1 MRVKNISSLSL
12 FLISTA
18 FSTSALSQAQA
29 QAQVQSQAPTQARAS
44 SNKPLLQEGKKTLF
58 QRVLTTPT
66 CKLYAKPGDGSGAAQ
81 EAFSRYYVYQR
92 QESAGK
98 KWVEV
103 GVDTAGKR
111 IGWLDAACTVEWK
124 MQMSLA
130 FTNPA
135 NRNLSL
141 FFKDRENIEKILD
154 SSDPAAA
161 YAPIIDSMSKV
172 GRNPQVVARE
182 PELFVDFRKNFY
194 LLPILQAEEVM
205 SDAGFNV
212 RLLEVASVSRQDPS
226 ANPAVSPQTVQSSIK
241 AFSAGVVF
249 VMDSTLSM
257 DPYIERMREVMKN
270 IYARMEK
277 EKIDDKVKFGLVAF
291 RSALSAVPAIEYN
304 TRIYADPTKVKNGK
318 DFFEKI
324 KDLKATKI
332 STPKFD
338 EDPYAGVKE
347 ALDKINWNEFG
358 ARYIVLVTDAGAL
371 DANDPLSTTGL
382 DAQAVRELAKEKGV
396 ALYVLHLKTPAGV
409 KNHQSAQ
416 QQYDTLSFN
425 SVANRGLYYPVDAGR
440 VNVFGETIE
449 SLGQALVTQ
458 IKQASMGEVV
468 AGSALTATQTAPA
481 PAATPATPSA
491 QIARDAA
498 LLGRAMQLAYLGGAV
513 NTKAPPFFKA
523 WISDR
528 DLVKQN
534 IPTTEVRVLLTKSQL
549 SDLSS
554 VVTQI
559 VEAANASLVSPTD
572 MFDRLRSVAA
582 TMGRDPNDLR
592 QGNAQKL
599 GQMGLLGEY
608 LEGLPY
614 KSDVLGLDEEGWKA
628 MSVAAQT
635 QFMMR
640 LNTKLRQ
647 YQSFNADTGSWVSL
661 AKGSDPS
668 EAVYPVPLE
677 SLP

>member
-1 MRVKNISSLSL
+1 MHIKNVLSFFLCVSSLL
-12 FLISTA
+12 LA
-18 FSTSALSQAQA
+18 PLSYGQAA
-29 QAQVQSQAPTQARAS
+29 N
-44 SNKPLLQEGKKTLF
+44 NKPLLQEGKKTLY

-66 CKLYAKPGDGSGAAQ
+66 CKLYAKPGDQSGAAQ

-98 KWVEV
+98 KWIEV
-103 GVDTAGKR
+103 GVDTVGKK
-111 IGWLDAACTVEWK
+111 IGWLDAACSVEWK

-135 NRNLSL
+135 NRTLSL
-141 FFKDRENIEKILD
+141 FFKDRESIEKILD
-154 SSDPAAA
+154 ASDPAAA
-161 YAPIIDSMSKV
+161 YAPILDSMTKV

-182 PELFVDFRKNFY
+182 PELYVDFRKNFY

-212 RLLEVASVSRQDPS
+212 RLLEVASVSRQDP
-226 ANPAVSPQTVQSSIK
+226 AADPAVSPQAVQSSIK

-257 DPYIERMREVMKN
+257 DPYIERMRAVMKN

-304 TRIYADPTKVKNGK
+304 TRIYADPTQVKNGA

-396 ALYVLHLKTPAGV
+396 ALYVMHLKTPEGA

-416 QQYDTLSFN
+416 RQYDTLAFN
-425 SVANRGLYYPVDAGR
+425 SVANRPLYYSVDAGR

-449 SLGQALVTQ
+449 SLGQSLVTQ

-468 AGSALTATQTAPA
+468 AGSALTAAQTTPTPSPA
-481 PAATPATPSA
+481 PAAAPPGSTAA
-491 QIARDAA
+491 AIARDSA
-498 LLGRAMQLAYLGGAV
+498 LLGRAMQLAYLGGAT

-534 IPTTEVRVLLTKSQL
+534 IPTTEVRVLLTKAQL

-592 QGNAQKL
+592 QGNSQKL
-599 GQMGLLGEY
+599 GQMGVLGEY
-608 LEGLPY
+608 LDGLPY

>member
-1 MRVKNISSLSL
+1 MRLLYTFIIAICSSLL
-12 FLISTA
+12 MFSTA
-18 FSTSALSQAQA
+18 SHAQA
-29 QAQVQSQAPTQARAS
+29 LLNR
-44 SNKPLLQEGKKTLF
+44 PLLQEGKTTLY

-66 CKLYAKPGDGSGAAQ
+66 CKLFAKPGDQTGASQ

-92 QESAGK
+92 QQNATK
-98 KWVEV
+98 NFVEV
-103 GVDTAGKR
+103 GPDTTGKK

-141 FFKDRENIEKILD
+141 FFKDRESIEKILD
-154 SSDPAAA
+154 SADPSST
-161 YAPIIDSMSKV
+161 YAPILDRMSKT
-172 GRNPQVVARE
+172 GRDPLVVARE

-205 SDAGFNV
+205 SDGGFNV
-212 RLLEVASVSRQDPS
+212 RLLEVASVSRQDPN
-226 ANPAVSPQTVQSSIK
+226 ANPAVTPQVVQSSIK
-241 AFSAGVVF
+241 AFTAGVVF
-249 VMDSTLSM
+249 VIDSTLSM
-257 DPYIERMREVMKN
+257 DPYIERTRSVIKN

-277 EKIDDKVKFGLVAF
+277 EKLDDKVKFGLVAF

-304 TRIYADPTKVKNGK
+304 TRLYADPTKVKNGA

-347 ALDKINWNEFG
+347 ALEKINWNEFG
-358 ARYIVLVTDAGAL
+358 GRYIVLVTDAGAL
-371 DANDPLSTTGL
+371 DSNDPLSTTGL

-396 ALYVLHLKTPAGV
+396 ALYVLHLKTPAGA

-416 QQYDTLSFN
+416 RQYETLSFN
-425 SVANRGLYYPVDAGR
+425 SIANRPLYYPVDAGQ
-440 VNVFGETIE
+440 VNVFGDTIATLGE
-449 SLGQALVTQ
+449 SLVSQ
-458 IKQASMGEVV
+458 IKQASMGEPV
-468 AGSALTATQTAPA
+468 AGSALTAASPPPA
-481 PAATPATPSA
+481 PAAAPAQSTPSA
-491 QIARDAA
+491 SIARDAA
-498 LLGRAMQLAYLGGAV
+498 LIGHAMQLAYLGSATGA
-513 NTKAPPFFKA
+513 KAPPFFKA

-534 IPTTEVRVLLTKSQL
+534 IPTTEVRVLLTKAQL
-549 SDLSS
+549 SDMSAA
-554 VVTQI
+554 VKEI
-559 VEAANASLVSPTD
+559 VEAANSSLVSPTA
-572 MFDRLRSVAA
+572 MFERLRSVAA
-582 TMGRDPNDLR
+582 TMGRDPNQLR
-592 QGNAQKL
+592 QGRSENLSKL
-599 GQMGLLGEY
+599 VLGEY
-608 LEGLPY
+608 LDGLPY
-614 KSDVLGLDEEGWKA
+614 KSDVLGLDEEAWKS

-635 QFMMR
+635 QFIIR

-647 YQSFNADTGSWVSL
+647 YQSFNEDASAWVSL

-668 EAVYPVPLE
+668 ESVYPVPLE

>member
-1 MRVKNISSLSL
+1 MRIKIITTFSLCALGLFFSSASLSQT
-12 FLISTA
+12 ST
-18 FSTSALSQAQA
+18 
-29 QAQVQSQAPTQARAS
+29 
-44 SNKPLLQEGKKTLF
+44 NKPLIQEGKKTIY

-66 CKLYAKPGDGSGAAQ
+66 CKLHAKPGDQTGAAQ

-103 GVDTAGKR
+103 GVDSNGKK

-124 MQMSLA
+124 LQMTLA

-141 FFKDRENIEKILD
+141 FFKDRESIEKILD
-154 SSDPAAA
+154 SSDPAAT
-161 YAPIIDSMSKV
+161 YAPILDSMAKV
-172 GRNPQVVARE
+172 GRNPEVVARE

-194 LLPILQAEEVM
+194 LLPILKAEEVM
-205 SDAGFNV
+205 SDSGFNV

-226 ANPAVSPQTVQSSIK
+226 ANPAVSPQAVQSSIK

-257 DPYIERMREVMKN
+257 DPYIERMRAVMKN

-277 EKIDDKVKFGLVAF
+277 EKIDDKVKFGLVAY

-304 TRIYADPTKVKNGK
+304 TRIYADPTKVKNGA
-318 DFFEKI
+318 DFFDKI
-324 KDLKATKI
+324 KDLKATKV

-347 ALDKINWNEFG
+347 ALEKINWNEFG

-371 DANDPLSTTGL
+371 DANDPLATTGL
-382 DAQAVRELAKEKGV
+382 DAQALRGIAKEKGV
-396 ALYVLHLKTPAGV
+396 ALYVMHLKTPEGV

-416 QQYDTLSFN
+416 RQYDTLAFN
-425 SVANRGLYYPVDAGR
+425 SVANRSLYYPVDAGR

-449 SLGQALVTQ
+449 SLGQSLVSQ

-468 AGSALTATQTAPA
+468 AGSALTAAQEPPAATAAPA
-481 PAATPATPSA
+481 PAAPAGSPA
-491 QIARDAA
+491 AAIARDSA
-498 LLGRAMQLAYLGGAV
+498 LLGRAMQLAYLGGAT

-534 IPTTEVRVLLTKSQL
+534 IPTTEVRVLLTKAQL

-554 VVTQI
+554 IVTKI
-559 VEAANASLVSPTD
+559 VDEANKSMVAPD
-572 MFDRLRSVAA
+572 QMFERLRTIAA
-582 TMGRDPNDLR
+582 TMGSDPNNLQQDR
-592 QGNAQKL
+592 DRTIGK
-599 GQMGLLGEY
+599 MFVTEF

-614 KSDVLGLDEEGWKA
+614 KSDILGLDEEGWKA

-647 YQSFNADTGSWVSL
+647 YQSFNADTDSWVSL
-661 AKGSDPS
+661 AKGSDPG

>member
-1 MRVKNISSLSL
+1 MQIKSILTL
-12 FLISTA
+12 FLCTMSVLM
-18 FSTSALSQAQA
+18 SPLSYGQAA
-29 QAQVQSQAPTQARAS
+29 N
-44 SNKPLLQEGKKTLF
+44 NKPLLQEGKKTLY

-66 CKLYAKPGDGSGAAQ
+66 CKLYAKPGDQTGAAQ
-81 EAFSRYYVYQR
+81 EAFSRFYVYQR
-92 QESAGK
+92 QENAGK
-98 KWVEV
+98 KWIEV
-103 GVDTAGKR
+103 GVDTVGKK
-111 IGWLDAACTVEWK
+111 IGWLDAACAVEWK

-135 NRNLSL
+135 NRTLSL
-141 FFKDRENIEKILD
+141 FFKDRESIEKILD
-154 SSDPAAA
+154 ASDPAAA
-161 YAPIIDSMSKV
+161 YAPILDSMTKA

-182 PELFVDFRKNFY
+182 PELYVDFRKNFY

-212 RLLEVASVSRQDPS
+212 RLLEVASVSRQDP
-226 ANPAVSPQTVQSSIK
+226 AADPAVSPQAVQSSIK

-257 DPYIERMREVMKN
+257 DPYIERMRAVMKN

-304 TRIYADPTKVKNGK
+304 TRIYADPTQVKNGA

-347 ALDKINWNEFG
+347 ALEKINWNEFG

-396 ALYVLHLKTPAGV
+396 ALYVMHLKTPEGA

-416 QQYDTLSFN
+416 RQYDTLAFN
-425 SVANRGLYYPVDAGR
+425 SVANRPLYYSVDAGR
-440 VNVFGETIE
+440 VNVFGDTIE
-449 SLGQALVTQ
+449 SLGQSLVTQ
-458 IKQASMGEVV
+458 IKQASVGEVV
-468 AGSALTATQTAPA
+468 AGSALTAAQTTPTPSPA
-481 PAATPATPSA
+481 PAAAPASSTA
-491 QIARDAA
+491 AAIARDSA
-498 LLGRAMQLAYLGGAV
+498 LLGRAMQLAYLGGAT

-534 IPTTEVRVLLTKSQL
+534 IPTTEVRVLLTKAQL

-599 GQMGLLGEY
+599 GQMGVLGEY
-608 LEGLPY
+608 LDGLPY

>member
-1 MRVKNISSLSL
+1 MHIKNFIALCFFVLS
-12 FLISTA
+12 FLLA
-18 FSTSALSQAQA
+18 PLSFGQAA
-29 QAQVQSQAPTQARAS
+29 N
-44 SNKPLLQEGKKTLF
+44 NKPLLQEGKKTLY

-66 CKLYAKPGDGSGAAQ
+66 CKLYVKPGDESGASQ

-92 QESAGK
+92 QDIAGK
-98 KWVEV
+98 KWIEV
-103 GVDTAGKR
+103 GVDTVGKK
-111 IGWLDAACTVEWK
+111 IGWLDAACSVEWK

-135 NRNLSL
+135 NRTLSL
-141 FFKDRENIEKILD
+141 FFKERESIEKILD
-154 SSDPAAA
+154 SADPSAT
-161 YAPIIDSMSKV
+161 YAPILDSMAKA

-182 PELFVDFRKNFY
+182 PELYVDFRKNFY
-194 LLPILQAEEVM
+194 LLPILQAQEVM
-205 SDAGFNV
+205 SDGGFNV
-212 RLLEVASVSRQDPS
+212 RLLEVASVSRQDPA
-226 ANPAVSPQTVQSSIK
+226 ANPTVSPQAVQSSIK

-257 DPYIERMREVMKN
+257 DPYIERMRAVMKN

-291 RSALSAVPAIEYN
+291 RSALTAVPAIEYN
-304 TRIYADPTKVKNGK
+304 TRIYADPTQVKNGA

-347 ALDKINWNEFG
+347 ALEKINWNEFG

-371 DANDPLSTTGL
+371 EANDPLSTTGL

-396 ALYVLHLKTPAGV
+396 ALYVMHLKTPEGA

-416 QQYDTLSFN
+416 RQYDTLAFN
-425 SVANRGLYYPVDAGR
+425 SIANRPLYYSVDAGR

-449 SLGQALVTQ
+449 SLGQSLVTQ

-468 AGSALTATQTAPA
+468 AGSALTAAQSAPA
-481 PAATPATPSA
+481 PTPTSPPAGTTAAA
-491 QIARDAA
+491 IARDSA
-498 LLGRAMQLAYLGGAV
+498 LLGRAMQLAYLGGAT

-528 DLVKQN
+528 DLIKQN
-534 IPTTEVRVLLTKSQL
+534 IPTTEVRVLLTKAQL
-549 SDLSS
+549 SDLSA

-599 GQMGLLGEY
+599 GQMGVLGEY
-608 LEGLPY
+608 LDGLPY

-628 MSVAAQT
+628 MSVSAQT

>member
-1 MRVKNISSLSL
+1 MQIKNVLSFFLCVSSVLLTQLSYG
-12 FLISTA
+12 
-18 FSTSALSQAQA
+18 QAA
-29 QAQVQSQAPTQARAS
+29 N
-44 SNKPLLQEGKKTLF
+44 NKPLLQEGKKTLY
-58 QRVLTTPT
+58 QRILTTPT
-66 CKLYAKPGDGSGAAQ
+66 CKLYAKPGDKSGAAQ

-92 QESAGK
+92 MENAGK
-98 KWVEV
+98 TWIEV
-103 GVDTAGKR
+103 GADTVGKK
-111 IGWLDAACTVEWK
+111 IGWLDAACSVEWK

-135 NRNLSL
+135 NRTLAL
-141 FFKDRENIEKILD
+141 FFKDRESIEKIID
-154 SSDPAAA
+154 SADPAST
-161 YAPIIDSMSKV
+161 YAPILDSMAKV
-172 GRNPQVVARE
+172 GRNPQVLARE
-182 PELFVDFRKNFY
+182 PELYVDFRKNFY

-226 ANPAVSPQTVQSSIK
+226 ANPAVSPQAVQSSIK

-257 DPYIERMREVMKN
+257 DPYIERMRAVMKN

-304 TRIYADPTKVKNGK
+304 TRMYADPTQVKNGA

-324 KDLKATKI
+324 KNLKATKI

-347 ALDKINWNEFG
+347 ALEKINWNEFG

-371 DANDPLSTTGL
+371 DANDPLSATGL

-396 ALYVLHLKTPAGV
+396 ALYVMHLKTPEGA

-416 QQYDTLSFN
+416 RQYDTLAFN
-425 SVANRGLYYPVDAGR
+425 SIANRPLYYSVDAGR

-449 SLGQALVTQ
+449 SLGQSLVTQ

-468 AGSALTATQTAPA
+468 AGSALTAAQP
-481 PAATPATPSA
+481 TPATPPAPAGSTA
-491 QIARDAA
+491 AAIARDSA
-498 LLGRAMQLAYLGGAV
+498 LLGRAMQLAYLGGAT

-528 DLVKQN
+528 DLIKQN

-599 GQMGLLGEY
+599 GQMGLVGEY
-608 LEGLPY
+608 LDGLPY
-614 KSDVLGLDEEGWKA
+614 KSDVMGLDEEGWKA

-640 LNTKLRQ
+640 LNTKLRL

>member
-1 MRVKNISSLSL
+1 MQIKNVLSFFLCVSSVLLTQLSYG
-12 FLISTA
+12 
-18 FSTSALSQAQA
+18 QAANNQ
-29 QAQVQSQAPTQARAS
+29 
-44 SNKPLLQEGKKTLF
+44 PLLQEGKKTLY

-66 CKLYAKPGDGSGAAQ
+66 CKLYAKPGDQSGAAQ

-98 KWVEV
+98 KWIEV
-103 GVDTAGKR
+103 GADTIGKK

-135 NRNLSL
+135 NRTLAL
-141 FFKDRENIEKILD
+141 FFKDRESIEKILD
-154 SSDPAAA
+154 SADPALT
-161 YAPIIDSMSKV
+161 YAPILDSMAKI
-172 GRNPQVVARE
+172 GRNPQVLARE
-182 PELFVDFRKNFY
+182 PELYVDFRKNFY

-212 RLLEVASVSRQDPS
+212 RLLEVASVSRQDPR
-226 ANPAVSPQTVQSSIK
+226 ANPAVSPQAVQSSIK

-257 DPYIERMREVMKN
+257 DPYIERMRAVMKN
-270 IYARMEK
+270 IYARMEN

-304 TRIYADPTKVKNGK
+304 TRIFADPTQVKNGA

-324 KDLKATKI
+324 KNLKATKI

-347 ALDKINWNEFG
+347 ALEKINWNEFG

-371 DANDPLSTTGL
+371 DANDPLSATGL
-382 DAQAVRELAKEKGV
+382 DAQAIRELAKEKGV
-396 ALYVLHLKTPAGV
+396 ALYVMHLKTPEGA
-409 KNHQSAQ
+409 KNHQFAQ
-416 QQYDTLSFN
+416 RQYDTLAFN
-425 SVANRGLYYPVDAGR
+425 SIANRPLYYSVDAGR

-449 SLGQALVTQ
+449 SLGQSLVTQ

-468 AGSALTATQTAPA
+468 AGSALTAAQSAPATPPA
-481 PAATPATPSA
+481 PAGSTAAA
-491 QIARDAA
+491 IARDSA
-498 LLGRAMQLAYLGGAV
+498 LLGRAMQLAYLGGAT

-528 DLVKQN
+528 DLIKQN

-614 KSDVLGLDEEGWKA
+614 KSDVMGLDEEGWKA

-640 LNTKLRQ
+640 LNTKLRL

>member
-1 MRVKNISSLSL
+1 MRIKIITVLNLCALGLFFSSAS
-12 FLISTA
+12 
-18 FSTSALSQAQA
+18 FSQT
-29 QAQVQSQAPTQARAS
+29 PT
-44 SNKPLLQEGKKTLF
+44 NKPLKQEGKQTIY

-66 CKLYAKPGDGSGAAQ
+66 CKLYAKPGDQSGASQ

-92 QESAGK
+92 QENAGK

-103 GVDTAGKR
+103 GVDTNGKK

-124 MQMSLA
+124 MQMTLA

-141 FFKDRENIEKILD
+141 FFKEPESIEKILD

-161 YAPIIDSMSKV
+161 YAPIFDSMAKV
-172 GRNPQVVARE
+172 GRNPQIVAKE
-182 PELFVDFRKNFY
+182 PELYVDFRKNFY
-194 LLPILQAEEVM
+194 LLPILEAKEVM
-205 SDAGFNV
+205 SDSGFNV
-212 RLLEVASVSRQDPS
+212 RLLEVASVSRQDPA
-226 ANPAVSPQTVQSSIK
+226 ANPAVSPQAVQSSIK

-257 DPYIERMREVMKN
+257 DPYIERMRAVMKN

-304 TRIYADPTKVKNGK
+304 TRIYADPTKVKNGA

-371 DANDPLSTTGL
+371 EANDPLSTTGL

-396 ALYVLHLKTPAGV
+396 ALYVMHLKTPEGV

-416 QQYDTLSFN
+416 RQYDTLAFN
-425 SVANRGLYYPVDAGR
+425 SVANRALYYPVDAGR

-449 SLGQALVTQ
+449 SLGQSLVSQ

-468 AGSALTATQTAPA
+468 AGSALTAAQTSPA
-481 PAATPATPSA
+481 PAAAPTPATPAGSPA
-491 QIARDAA
+491 AAIARDSA
-498 LLGRAMQLAYLGGAV
+498 LLGRAMQLAYLGGAT

-554 VVTQI
+554 IVSKI
-559 VEAANASLVSPTD
+559 VEEANKSLVSPSE
-572 MFDRLRSVAA
+572 MFERLQMVAA
-582 TMGRDPNDLR
+582 TMGSDPNELR
-592 QGNAQKL
+592 QNRSGKL
-599 GQMGLLGEY
+599 GETFLLEF
-608 LEGLPY
+608 LDGLPY
-614 KSDVLGLDEEGWKA
+614 KSDIMGLDKEGWKA

-635 QFMMR
+635 QFIMR
-640 LNTKLRQ
+640 LNTKLKQ
-647 YQSFNADTGSWVSL
+647 YQSFNADTDSWVSL

-677 SLP
+677 TLP

>member
-1 MRVKNISSLSL
+1 MRNLYAFIITLSSSMLTV
-12 FLISTA
+12 STVGH
-18 FSTSALSQAQA
+18 AQG
-29 QAQVQSQAPTQARAS
+29 QL
-44 SNKPLLQEGKKTLF
+44 NKPLLQEGKTTLY

-66 CKLYAKPGDGSGAAQ
+66 CKLFAKPGDQTGASQ
-81 EAFSRYYVYQR
+81 EAFSRYYVYQH
-92 QESAGK
+92 QQNAGK
-98 KWVEV
+98 KFVEV
-103 GVDTAGKR
+103 GPDTTGKK

-135 NRNLSL
+135 SRNLSL
-141 FFKDRENIEKILD
+141 FFKDRESIEKILD
-154 SSDPAAA
+154 AADPASA
-161 YAPIIDSMSKV
+161 YAPILDRMSKT
-172 GRNPQVVARE
+172 GRDPLVVARE

-205 SDAGFNV
+205 SDGGFNV
-212 RLLEVASVSRQDPS
+212 RLLEVASVSRQDPN
-226 ANPAVSPQTVQSSIK
+226 ANPAVNPQVVQSSIK

-249 VMDSTLSM
+249 VIDSTLSM
-257 DPYIERMREVMKN
+257 DPYIERTRAVIKN

-277 EKIDDKVKFGLVAF
+277 EKLDDKVKFGLIAF

-304 TRIYADPTKVKNGK
+304 TRLYADPTKVKNGA

-347 ALDKINWNEFG
+347 ALEKINWNEFG
-358 ARYIVLVTDAGAL
+358 GRYIVLVTDAGAL
-371 DANDPLSTTGL
+371 DSNDPLSTTGF

-396 ALYVLHLKTPAGV
+396 ALYVLHLKTPAGA

-416 QQYDTLSFN
+416 RQYETLSFN
-425 SVANRGLYYPVDAGR
+425 SIANRPLYYPVDAGQ
-440 VNVFGETIE
+440 VSIFGDTIATLGE
-449 SLGQALVTQ
+449 SLVSQ
-458 IKQASMGEVV
+458 IKQASAGEPV
-468 AGSALTATQTAPA
+468 AGSALNAASPPTPPAAAPA
-481 PAATPATPSA
+481 PSTPSA
-491 QIARDAA
+491 AIARDAA
-498 LLGRAMQLAYLGGAV
+498 LIGHAMQLAYLGSATG
-513 NTKAPPFFKA
+513 TKAPPFFKA

-534 IPTTEVRVLLTKSQL
+534 IPTTEVRVLLTKAQL
-549 SDLSS
+549 SDMSAAVKEI
-554 VVTQI
+554 VV
-559 VEAANASLVSPTD
+559 AANSSLVDPTA
-572 MFDRLRSVAA
+572 MFARLRSVAA
-582 TMGRDPNDLR
+582 TMGRDPNQLSQVR
-592 QGNAQKL
+592 TENLSKL
-599 GQMGLLGEY
+599 VLGEY

-614 KSDVLGLDEEGWKA
+614 KSDVLGLDEDAWKS

-635 QFMMR
+635 QFIIR

-647 YQSFNADTGSWVSL
+647 YQSFNEDSSSWVSL

-668 EAVYPVPLE
+668 EFVYPVPLE

>member
-1 MRVKNISSLSL
+1 MQIKNFLSFFLCVSSVLLTQLSYG
-12 FLISTA
+12 
-18 FSTSALSQAQA
+18 QAA
-29 QAQVQSQAPTQARAS
+29 N
-44 SNKPLLQEGKKTLF
+44 NKPLLQEGKKTLY

-66 CKLYAKPGDGSGAAQ
+66 CKLYAKPGDQSGAAQ

-92 QESAGK
+92 MENAGK
-98 KWVEV
+98 KWIEV
-103 GVDTAGKR
+103 GADTAGKK
-111 IGWLDAACTVEWK
+111 IGWLDAACSVEWK

-135 NRNLSL
+135 NRTLAL
-141 FFKDRENIEKILD
+141 FFKDRENIEKIID
-154 SSDPAAA
+154 SADPAST
-161 YAPIIDSMSKV
+161 YAPILDSMAKV
-172 GRNPQVVARE
+172 GRNPQVLARE
-182 PELFVDFRKNFY
+182 PELYVDFRKNFY

-226 ANPAVSPQTVQSSIK
+226 ANPAVSPQAVQSSIK

-257 DPYIERMREVMKN
+257 DPYIERMRAVMKN

-304 TRIYADPTKVKNGK
+304 TRMYADPTQVKNGA

-347 ALDKINWNEFG
+347 ALEKINWNEFG

-371 DANDPLSTTGL
+371 DANDPLSATGL

-396 ALYVLHLKTPAGV
+396 ALYVMHLKTPEGA

-416 QQYDTLSFN
+416 RQYDTLAFN
-425 SVANRGLYYPVDAGR
+425 SIANRPLYYSVDAGR

-449 SLGQALVTQ
+449 SLGQSLVTQ

-468 AGSALTATQTAPA
+468 AGSALTAAQP
-481 PAATPATPSA
+481 TPATPPAPSGSTA
-491 QIARDAA
+491 AAIARDSA
-498 LLGRAMQLAYLGGAV
+498 LLGRAMQLAYLGGAT

-528 DLVKQN
+528 DLIKQN

-599 GQMGLLGEY
+599 GQMGLMGEY
-608 LEGLPY
+608 LDGLPY
-614 KSDVLGLDEEGWKA
+614 KSDVMGLDEEGWKA

-640 LNTKLRQ
+640 LNTKLRL

>member
-1 MRVKNISSLSL
+1 MQIKSILIFFLCTLSVL
-12 FLISTA
+12 
-18 FSTSALSQAQA
+18 LSPLSYGQAA
-29 QAQVQSQAPTQARAS
+29 N
-44 SNKPLLQEGKKTLF
+44 NKPLLQEGKKTLY

-66 CKLYAKPGDGSGAAQ
+66 CKLYAKPGDQSGAAQ

-92 QESAGK
+92 QENAGK
-98 KWVEV
+98 KWLEV
-103 GVDTAGKR
+103 GVDTVGKK
-111 IGWLDAACTVEWK
+111 IGWLDAACAVEWK

-135 NRNLSL
+135 NRSLSL
-141 FFKDRENIEKILD
+141 FFKDRESIEKILD
-154 SSDPAAA
+154 SADPAAT
-161 YAPIIDSMSKV
+161 YTPILDSMAKV

-182 PELFVDFRKNFY
+182 PELYVDFRKNFY

-212 RLLEVASVSRQDPS
+212 RLLEVASVSRQDPA
-226 ANPAVSPQTVQSSIK
+226 ANPAVSPQVVQSSIK

-257 DPYIERMREVMKN
+257 DPYIERMRAVMKN

-304 TRIYADPTKVKNGK
+304 TRMYADPTQVKNGA

-347 ALDKINWNEFG
+347 ALEKINWNEFG

-371 DANDPLSTTGL
+371 DSNDPLSTTGL

-396 ALYVLHLKTPAGV
+396 ALYVLHLKTPEGI

-416 QQYDTLSFN
+416 RQYDTLAFN
-425 SVANRGLYYPVDAGR
+425 SVANRPLYYSIDAGR
-440 VNVFGETIE
+440 VNVFGEIID
-449 SLGQALVTQ
+449 SLGQSLITQ

-468 AGSALTATQTAPA
+468 AGSALTAAQTTPTPSPA
-481 PAATPATPSA
+481 PAAAPAGSTA
-491 QIARDAA
+491 AAIARDSA
-498 LLGRAMQLAYLGGAV
+498 LLGRAMQLAYLGGAT

-534 IPTTEVRVLLTKSQL
+534 IPTTEVRVLLTKAQL
-549 SDLSS
+549 SDLSA

-599 GQMGLLGEY
+599 GQMGVLGEY
-608 LEGLPY
+608 LDGLPY

>member
-1 MRVKNISSLSL
+1 MQIKNVLSFFLCVSSVLLTQLSYG
-12 FLISTA
+12 
-18 FSTSALSQAQA
+18 QAANNQ
-29 QAQVQSQAPTQARAS
+29 
-44 SNKPLLQEGKKTLF
+44 PLLQEGKKTLY

-66 CKLYAKPGDGSGAAQ
+66 CKLYAKPGDQSGAAQ

-98 KWVEV
+98 KWIEV
-103 GVDTAGKR
+103 GADTIGKK

-135 NRNLSL
+135 NRTLAL
-141 FFKDRENIEKILD
+141 FFKDRESIEKILD
-154 SSDPAAA
+154 SADPALT
-161 YAPIIDSMSKV
+161 YAPILDSMAKI
-172 GRNPQVVARE
+172 GRNPQVLARE
-182 PELFVDFRKNFY
+182 PELYVDFRKNFY

-212 RLLEVASVSRQDPS
+212 RLLEVASVSRQDPR
-226 ANPAVSPQTVQSSIK
+226 ANPAVSPQAVQSSIK

-257 DPYIERMREVMKN
+257 DPYIERMRAVMKN
-270 IYARMEK
+270 IYARMEN

-304 TRIYADPTKVKNGK
+304 TRIFADPTQVKNGA

-324 KDLKATKI
+324 KNLKATKI

-347 ALDKINWNEFG
+347 ALEKINWNEFG

-371 DANDPLSTTGL
+371 DANDPLSATGL
-382 DAQAVRELAKEKGV
+382 DAQAIRELAKEKGV
-396 ALYVLHLKTPAGV
+396 ALYVMHLKTPEGA
-409 KNHQSAQ
+409 KNHQFAQ
-416 QQYDTLSFN
+416 RQYDTLAFN
-425 SVANRGLYYPVDAGR
+425 SIANRPLYYSVDAGR

-449 SLGQALVTQ
+449 SLGQSLVTQ

-468 AGSALTATQTAPA
+468 AGSALTAAQSAPATPPA
-481 PAATPATPSA
+481 PAGSTAAA
-491 QIARDAA
+491 IARDSA
-498 LLGRAMQLAYLGGAV
+498 LLGRAMQLAYLGGAT

-528 DLVKQN
+528 DLIKQN

-608 LEGLPY
+608 LDGLPY
-614 KSDVLGLDEEGWKA
+614 KSDVMGLDEEGWKA

-640 LNTKLRQ
+640 LNTKLRL

>member
-1 MRVKNISSLSL
+1 MRNLHTFCTALSAGL
-12 FLISTA
+12 LMVSTA
-18 FSTSALSQAQA
+18 IHAQA
-29 QAQVQSQAPTQARAS
+29 PLNR
-44 SNKPLLQEGKKTLF
+44 PLLQEGKTTLY

-66 CKLYAKPGDGSGAAQ
+66 CKLFAKPGDQTGASQ
-81 EAFSRYYVYQR
+81 EAFSRFYVYQR
-92 QESAGK
+92 QQNAGK
-98 KWVEV
+98 NFVQV
-103 GVDTAGKR
+103 GPDTTGKK

-141 FFKDRENIEKILD
+141 FFKDRQSIEKILD
-154 SSDPAAA
+154 SADPAST
-161 YAPIIDSMSKV
+161 YAPILDRMSQT
-172 GRNPQVVARE
+172 GRDPLVVARE

-194 LLPILQAEEVM
+194 LLPILKAEEVM
-205 SDAGFNV
+205 SDGGFNV
-212 RLLEVASVSRQDPS
+212 RLLEVASVSRQDPN
-226 ANPAVSPQTVQSSIK
+226 ANPAVTPQVVQSSIK
-241 AFSAGVVF
+241 AFTAGVVF
-249 VMDSTLSM
+249 VIDSTLSM
-257 DPYIERMREVMKN
+257 DPYIERTRSVIKN
-270 IYARMEK
+270 IYTRMEK
-277 EKIDDKVKFGLVAF
+277 EKLDDKVKFGLVAF

-304 TRIYADPTKVKNGK
+304 TRLYADPTKVKNGA

-358 ARYIVLVTDAGAL
+358 GRYIVLITDAGAL

-396 ALYVLHLKTPAGV
+396 ALYVLHLKTPAGA

-416 QQYDTLSFN
+416 RQYETLSFN
-425 SVANRGLYYPVDAGR
+425 SIANRPLYYAVDAGQ
-440 VNVFGETIE
+440 VNVFGDTIASLGE
-449 SLGQALVTQ
+449 SLVSQ
-458 IKQASMGEVV
+458 IRQASMGELV
-468 AGSALTATQTAPA
+468 AGSALTAASLPPSSPVAAPA
-481 PAATPATPSA
+481 PSTPSA
-491 QIARDAA
+491 AIARDAA
-498 LLGRAMQLAYLGGAV
+498 LIGHAMQLAYLGSTTG
-513 NTKAPPFFKA
+513 TKAPPFFKA

-534 IPTTEVRVLLTKSQL
+534 IPTTEVRVLLTKAQL
-549 SDLSS
+549 SDMSAA
-554 VVTQI
+554 VKEI
-559 VEAANASLVSPTD
+559 VEAANSSLVSPTA
-572 MFDRLRSVAA
+572 MFERLRSVAA
-582 TMGRDPNDLR
+582 TMGRDPNQLR
-592 QGNAQKL
+592 QGRSENLSKL
-599 GQMGLLGEY
+599 VLGEY

-614 KSDVLGLDEEGWKA
+614 KSDVLGLDEDAWKS

-635 QFMMR
+635 QFIIR

-647 YQSFNADTGSWVSL
+647 YQSFNEDASAWVSL

-668 EAVYPVPLE
+668 ESVYPVPLA

>member
-1 MRVKNISSLSL
+1 MQIKSILTL
-12 FLISTA
+12 FLCTMSVLM
-18 FSTSALSQAQA
+18 SPLSYGQAA
-29 QAQVQSQAPTQARAS
+29 N
-44 SNKPLLQEGKKTLF
+44 NKPLLQEGKKTLY

-66 CKLYAKPGDGSGAAQ
+66 CKLYAKPGDQTGAAQ
-81 EAFSRYYVYQR
+81 EAFSRFYVYQR
-92 QESAGK
+92 QENAGK
-98 KWVEV
+98 KWIEV
-103 GVDTAGKR
+103 GVDTVGKK
-111 IGWLDAACTVEWK
+111 IGWLDAACAVEWK

-135 NRNLSL
+135 NRTLSL
-141 FFKDRENIEKILD
+141 FFKDRESIEKILD
-154 SSDPAAA
+154 ASDPAAA
-161 YAPIIDSMSKV
+161 YAPILDSMTKA

-182 PELFVDFRKNFY
+182 PELYVDFRKNFY

-212 RLLEVASVSRQDPS
+212 RLLEVASVSRQDP
-226 ANPAVSPQTVQSSIK
+226 AADPAVSPQAVQSSIK

-257 DPYIERMREVMKN
+257 DPYIERMRAVMKN

-304 TRIYADPTKVKNGK
+304 TRIYADPTQVKNGA

-347 ALDKINWNEFG
+347 ALEKINWNEFG

-396 ALYVLHLKTPAGV
+396 ALYVMHLKTPEGA

-416 QQYDTLSFN
+416 RQYDTLAFN
-425 SVANRGLYYPVDAGR
+425 SVANRPLYYSVDAGR

-449 SLGQALVTQ
+449 SLGQSLVTQ
-458 IKQASMGEVV
+458 IKQASVGEVV
-468 AGSALTATQTAPA
+468 AGSALTAAQTTPTPSPA
-481 PAATPATPSA
+481 PAAAPASSTA
-491 QIARDAA
+491 AAIARDSA
-498 LLGRAMQLAYLGGAV
+498 LLGRAMQLAYLGGAT

-534 IPTTEVRVLLTKSQL
+534 IPTTEVRVLLTKAQL

-599 GQMGLLGEY
+599 GQMGVLGEY
-608 LEGLPY
+608 LDGLPY

>member
-1 MRVKNISSLSL
+1 MQMKTFSAVGLCLIGLIFSS
-12 FLISTA
+12 
-18 FSTSALSQAQA
+18 
-29 QAQVQSQAPTQARAS
+29 AS
-44 SNKPLLQEGKKTLF
+44 VGQGNSNKPLLQEGKKSLY
-58 QRVLTTPT
+58 QRVLTTPN
-66 CKLYAKPGDGSGAAQ
+66 CKLYAKPGDQSGAAQ
-81 EAFSRYYVYQR
+81 EAFSRYYVYQK

-98 KWVEV
+98 KWIEV
-103 GVDTAGKR
+103 GIDTVGKK

-135 NRNLSL
+135 NRQLSL
-141 FFKDRENIEKILD
+141 FFKDRESIEKILD
-154 SSDPAAA
+154 SADPAAT
-161 YAPIIDSMSKV
+161 YAPILDSMAKV
-172 GRNPQVVARE
+172 GRNPQVVAKE
-182 PELFVDFRKNFY
+182 PELYVDFRKNFY

-226 ANPAVSPQTVQSSIK
+226 ANAAVSPQVVQSSIK

-257 DPYIERMREVMKN
+257 DPYIERMRAVMKT

-304 TRIYADPTKVKNGK
+304 TRIYADPTQVKNGA

-347 ALDKINWNEFG
+347 ALEKINWNEFG

-371 DANDPLSTTGL
+371 DASDPLSTTGL
-382 DAQAVRELAKEKGV
+382 DAQAIRELAKEKGV
-396 ALYVLHLKTPAGV
+396 ALYVLHLKTPEGV

-416 QQYDTLSFN
+416 RQYDTLAFN
-425 SVANRGLYYPVDAGR
+425 SVANRALYYPVDAGR
-440 VNVFGETIE
+440 VNVFGDTIE
-449 SLGQALVTQ
+449 SLGQSLVSQ

-468 AGSALTATQTAPA
+468 AGSALTAAQVPPTQP
-481 PAATPATPSA
+481 PAAPTGSPAA
-491 QIARDAA
+491 AIARDSA
-498 LLGRAMQLAYLGGAV
+498 LLGRAMQLAYLGGAT

-534 IPTTEVRVLLTKSQL
+534 IPTTEVRVLLTKAQL

-559 VEAANASLVSPTD
+559 VDAANASLVSPTD

-614 KSDVLGLDEEGWKA
+614 KSDVMGLDEESWKA

-640 LNTKLRQ
+640 LNTKLKQ

>member
-1 MRVKNISSLSL
+1 MNKSRSFSIALIVCFLFIS
-12 FLISTA
+12 A
-18 FSTSALSQAQA
+18 
-29 QAQVQSQAPTQARAS
+29 AS
-44 SNKPLLQEGKKTLF
+44 HGQGQSNKPLLQEGKTTLY

-66 CKLYAKPGDGSGAAQ
+66 CKLFAKPGDQTGASQ

-92 QESAGK
+92 QQNSGK
-98 KWVEV
+98 QFVEV
-103 GVDTAGKR
+103 GPDTTGKK
-111 IGWLDAACTVEWK
+111 IGWLDSACTVEWK

-141 FFKDRENIEKILD
+141 FFKDREPIEKILD
-154 SSDPAAA
+154 SANPAAA
-161 YAPIIDSMSKV
+161 YAPILDSMSKT
-172 GRNPQVVARE
+172 GRNPLVVARE

-205 SDAGFNV
+205 SDSGFNV
-212 RLLEVASVSRQDPS
+212 RLLEVASVSRQDPL
-226 ANPAVSPQTVQSSIK
+226 ANPAVNPKVVQSSIK

-249 VMDSTLSM
+249 VIDSTLSM
-257 DPYIERMREVMKN
+257 DPYIERTRSVIKN

-277 EKIDDKVKFGLVAF
+277 EKLDDKVKFGLIAF
-291 RSALSAVPAIEYN
+291 RSALSAVPGIEYN
-304 TRIYADPTKVKNGK
+304 TRMYADPTKVKNGA

-324 KDLKATKI
+324 KELKATKV

-347 ALDKINWNEFG
+347 ALEKINWNEFG

-371 DANDPLSTTGL
+371 DSNDPLSTTGL

-416 QQYDTLSFN
+416 RQYETLAFN
-425 SVANRGLYYPVDAGR
+425 SITNRPLYYPVDAGQ
-440 VNVFGETIE
+440 VNIFGDTIATLGD
-449 SLGQALVTQ
+449 SLVNQ
-458 IKQASMGEVV
+458 IKQASAGEPV
-468 AGSALTATQTAPA
+468 AGSALNASPTPSTAAPA
-481 PAATPATPSA
+481 PSTPSA
-491 QIARDAA
+491 AIARDAA
-498 LLGRAMQLAYLGGAV
+498 LIGHAMQLAYLGSVTG
-513 NTKAPPFFKA
+513 TQAPPFFKA

-534 IPTTEVRVLLTKSQL
+534 IPTTEVRVLLTKGQL
-549 SDLSS
+549 SDMSTA
-554 VVTQI
+554 VKEI
-559 VEAANASLVSPTD
+559 VEAANSSLVSPTA
-572 MFDRLRSVAA
+572 MFERLRSVAA
-582 TMGRDPNDLR
+582 TMGRDPNQLR
-592 QGNAQKL
+592 QGRSENLSKL
-599 GQMGLLGEY
+599 VLGEY

-614 KSDVLGLDEEGWKA
+614 KSDVLGLDEEAWKS

-635 QFMMR
+635 QFIIR

-647 YQSFNADTGSWVSL
+647 YQSFNEDTSAWVSL

-668 EAVYPVPLE
+668 ESVYPVPLE

>member
-1 MRVKNISSLSL
+1 MHIKNFLALCFFVLS
-12 FLISTA
+12 FLLA
-18 FSTSALSQAQA
+18 PLSFGQAA
-29 QAQVQSQAPTQARAS
+29 N
-44 SNKPLLQEGKKTLF
+44 NKPLLQEGKKTLY

-66 CKLYAKPGDGSGAAQ
+66 CKLYVKPGDESGASQ

-92 QESAGK
+92 QDIAGK
-98 KWVEV
+98 KWIEV
-103 GVDTAGKR
+103 GVDTVGKK
-111 IGWLDAACTVEWK
+111 IGWLDAACSVEWK

-135 NRNLSL
+135 NRTLSL
-141 FFKDRENIEKILD
+141 FFKERESIEKILD
-154 SSDPAAA
+154 SADPSAT
-161 YAPIIDSMSKV
+161 YAPILDSMAKA

-182 PELFVDFRKNFY
+182 PELYVDFRKNFY
-194 LLPILQAEEVM
+194 LLPILQAQEVM
-205 SDAGFNV
+205 SDGGFNV
-212 RLLEVASVSRQDPS
+212 RLLEVASVSRQDPA
-226 ANPAVSPQTVQSSIK
+226 ANPAVSPQAVQSSIK

-257 DPYIERMREVMKN
+257 DPYIERMRAVMKN

-291 RSALSAVPAIEYN
+291 RSALTAVPAIEYN
-304 TRIYADPTKVKNGK
+304 TRIYADPTQVKNGA

-347 ALDKINWNEFG
+347 ALEKINWNEFG

-371 DANDPLSTTGL
+371 EANDPLSTTGL

-396 ALYVLHLKTPAGV
+396 ALYVMHLKTPEGA

-416 QQYDTLSFN
+416 RQYDTLSFN
-425 SVANRGLYYPVDAGR
+425 SIANRPLYYSVDAGR

-449 SLGQALVTQ
+449 SLGQSLVTQ

-468 AGSALTATQTAPA
+468 AGSALTAAQSAPA
-481 PAATPATPSA
+481 PAPTSPPAGTTA
-491 QIARDAA
+491 AAIARDSA
-498 LLGRAMQLAYLGGAV
+498 LLGRAMQLAYLGGAT

-528 DLVKQN
+528 DLIKQN
-534 IPTTEVRVLLTKSQL
+534 IPTTEVRVLLTKAQL
-549 SDLSS
+549 SDLSA

-599 GQMGLLGEY
+599 GQMGVLGEY
-608 LEGLPY
+608 LDGLPY

-628 MSVAAQT
+628 MSVSAQT

>member
-1 MRVKNISSLSL
+1 MFNRRACAIALTTCLLS
-12 FLISTA
+12 IV
-18 FSTSALSQAQA
+18 STSHSQVNQ
-29 QAQVQSQAPTQARAS
+29 
-44 SNKPLLQEGKKTLF
+44 NKPLLQEGKKTLY

-66 CKLYAKPGDGSGAAQ
+66 CKLFVKPGDLTGASQ

-92 QESAGK
+92 QKNTGK
-98 KWVEV
+98 EFIEV
-103 GVDTAGKR
+103 GVDTTGKK

-124 MQMSLA
+124 MQMTLA

-141 FFKDRENIEKILD
+141 FFKDRESIEKILD
-154 SSDPAAA
+154 SADPAAA
-161 YAPIIDSMSKV
+161 YAPILDSMSKT
-172 GRNPQVVARE
+172 GRDPLVIARE

-205 SDAGFNV
+205 SDGGFNI

-226 ANPAVSPQTVQSSIK
+226 ANPAVSPQVVQSSIK

-249 VMDSTLSM
+249 VIDSTLSM
-257 DPYIERMREVMKN
+257 DPYIERTREVMKK

-291 RSALSAVPAIEYN
+291 RSGLSAVPAIEYN
-304 TRIYADPTKVKNGK
+304 TRMYADPTTVKNGT
-318 DFFEKI
+318 DFFAKI

-338 EDPYAGVKE
+338 EDPYAGLKE
-347 ALDKINWNEFG
+347 ALEKINWNEFG
-358 ARYIVLVTDAGAL
+358 GRYIVLVTDAGAL
-371 DANDPLSTTGL
+371 DSNDPLSTTGL

-396 ALYVLHLKTPAGV
+396 ALYVMHLKTPAGI

-416 QQYDTLSFN
+416 RQYETLAFN
-425 SVANRGLYYPVDAGR
+425 PIANRSLYYPVDAGQ
-440 VNVFGETIE
+440 VNIFGDTIE
-449 SLGQALVTQ
+449 SLGQSLVSQ
-458 IKQASMGEVV
+458 IKQASMGEPV
-468 AGSALTATQTAPA
+468 AGSALNAASTPTVAVAPA
-481 PAATPATPSA
+481 PVPVSNPAAA
-491 QIARDAA
+491 IARDAA
-498 LLGRAMQLAYLGGAV
+498 LIGHAMQLAYLGSATG
-513 NTKAPPFFKA
+513 TQAPPFFRA

-534 IPTTEVRVLLTKSQL
+534 IPTTEVRVLLTKAQL
-549 SDLSS
+549 SDLSA
-554 VVTQI
+554 VVKKI
-559 VEAANASLVSPTD
+559 VEAANASLVSPTE
-572 MFDRLRSVAA
+572 MFEQLRSVAA
-582 TMGRDPNDLR
+582 AMGRDPNELR
-592 QGNAQKL
+592 QESAQKL
-599 GQMGLLGEY
+599 GQMGVLGEY
-608 LEGLPY
+608 LDGLPY
-614 KSDVLGLDEEGWKA
+614 KSDVLGLDEEGWKS

-647 YQSFNADTGSWVSL
+647 YQSFNEDTGAWVSL

-668 EAVYPVPLE
+668 ESVYPVPLE

>member
-1 MRVKNISSLSL
+1 MQIKN
-12 FLISTA
+12 FLA
-18 FSTSALSQAQA
+18 LCFCALSFLFAPLSFGQAA
-29 QAQVQSQAPTQARAS
+29 N
-44 SNKPLLQEGKKTLF
+44 NKPLLQEGKKTLY

-66 CKLYAKPGDGSGAAQ
+66 CKLYVKPGDESGAAQ

-92 QESAGK
+92 QEIAGK
-98 KWVEV
+98 KWLEV
-103 GVDTAGKR
+103 GVDTIGKK
-111 IGWLDAACTVEWK
+111 IGWLDAACSVEWK

-135 NRNLSL
+135 NRTLSL
-141 FFKDRENIEKILD
+141 FFKERESIEKILD
-154 SSDPAAA
+154 SADPAAT
-161 YAPIIDSMSKV
+161 YAPILDSMTKV
-172 GRNPQVVARE
+172 GRNSQVVARE
-182 PELFVDFRKNFY
+182 PELYVDFRKNFY
-194 LLPILQAEEVM
+194 LLPILQAQEVM
-205 SDAGFNV
+205 SDGGFNV
-212 RLLEVASVSRQDPS
+212 RLLEVASVSRQDPA
-226 ANPAVSPQTVQSSIK
+226 ANPAVSPQAVQSSIK

-257 DPYIERMREVMKN
+257 DPYIERMRSVMKN

-304 TRIYADPTKVKNGK
+304 TRIYADPTQVKNGA

-347 ALDKINWNEFG
+347 ALEKINWNEFG

-396 ALYVLHLKTPAGV
+396 ALYVMHLKTPEGA

-416 QQYDTLSFN
+416 RQYDTLAFN
-425 SVANRGLYYPVDAGR
+425 SIANRPLYYSVDAGR
-440 VNVFGETIE
+440 VNVFGEIIE
-449 SLGQALVTQ
+449 SLGQSLVTQ

-468 AGSALTATQTAPA
+468 AGSALTATQPAPTPAPA
-481 PAATPATPSA
+481 PSAAPAGSTA
-491 QIARDAA
+491 AAIARDSA
-498 LLGRAMQLAYLGGAV
+498 LLGRAMQLAYLGGAT

-528 DLVKQN
+528 DLIKQN
-534 IPTTEVRVLLTKSQL
+534 IPTTEVRVLLTKAQL

-599 GQMGLLGEY
+599 GQMGVLGEY
-608 LEGLPY
+608 LDGLPY